1 MTATL
6 KIKIDGWENG
16 GKIPGKFAFGVPA
29 SEGHVALSDNK
40 SPAMSWSGAPAGT
53 KSFAIICHDPDVPSS
68 GEDVNQEGKT
78 VPASLPRVDFYH
90 WVQVDIPA
98 SVTSLAEGAAS
109 DGITAKGKPIGKN
122 DFGVSGLN
130 NYTDWFAGD
139 ADMGGEYGQY
149 DGPCPPWNDSIVHH
163 YHFTVYALDV
173 ESLGLSGKFGGGE
186 ALAAMEGHVLA
197 TGVYVGTY
205 SMNPDVPA

>member
-6 KIKIDGWENG
+6 KLKIDGWENG
-16 GKIPGKFAFGVPA
+16 GKIPGKFAFGIPA

-40 SPAMSWSGAPAGT
+40 SPAMSWSDAPAGT

-78 VPASLPRVDFYH
+78 VPTSLPRVDFYH